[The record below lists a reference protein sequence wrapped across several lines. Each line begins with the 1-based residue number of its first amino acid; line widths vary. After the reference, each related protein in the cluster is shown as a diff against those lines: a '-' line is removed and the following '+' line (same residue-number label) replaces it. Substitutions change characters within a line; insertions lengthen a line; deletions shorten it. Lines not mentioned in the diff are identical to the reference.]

1 MEESDREVTVQVG
14 MVPVW
19 IRPQNDLGKVLQR
32 IWALKT

>member
-19 IRPQNDLGKVLQR
+19 VRHQKDLGKTL
-32 IWALKT
+32 WALKT